1 MSWSS
6 LTWASEIRSLGSAS
20 SSLSTGRRLW
30 PPARNLP
37 FAWAWSSATAS
48 LTVVGRWNAKSFMS
62 GSLLR
67 SLGGLDRPPDLLGRG
82 RHREVGD
89 AERGQRID
97 DRVDHGGRDAD
108 RAALADALDAER
120 VVGARGDV
128 VADLEVR
135 QVGRARHAVVH
146 ERSGGQ
152 LALGVVADL
161 LVQRL
166 ADALGEAAVGL
177 PVDDHRVDD
186 RADVVGDRDLDDL
199 GDAGLG
205 VDLDLD
211 QVAAAGVGEVLG
223 IVVRRLLETG
233 LEG

>member
-37 FAWAWSSATAS
+37 PECAWISATAS
-48 LTVVGRWNAKSFMS
+48 LIVVGRWNAKSFMS

-67 SLGGLDRPPDLLGRG
+67 SLGGLDRPPDLLGGG

-89 AERGQRID
+89 AERGQRVD
-97 DRVDHGGRDAD
+97 DRVDHRGRDAD
-108 RAALADALDAER
+108 RATLSDALDAER
-120 VVGARGDV
+120 VVGARRDV

-135 QVGRARHAVVH
+135 QVGRARHAVIH
-146 ERSGGQ
+146 ERAVGQ

-161 LVQRL
+161 LVERL

-177 PVDDHRVDD
+177 AVDDHRVDD
-186 RADVVGDRDLDDL
+186 GADVVGDRDVDHV
-199 GDAGLG
+199 GDAGLR

-211 QVAAAGVGEVLG
+211 QVAAAREREV
-223 IVVRRLLETG
+223 
-233 LEG
+233 

>member
-1 MSWSS
+1 MPPASVASAGIALWTSGERWTWSWVTSAPIARLPPSWRVSWSS

-48 LTVVGRWNAKSFMS
+48 LIVLGRWNAKSFMS

-67 SLGGLDRPPDLLGRG
+67 SLGRSLGGLDRPPDLLGGG
-82 RHREVGD
+82 RHRDVGD
-89 AERGQRID
+89 AEGGQRVD
-97 DRVDHGGRDAD
+97 DRVDHRRRDAD

-120 VVGARGDV
+120 VVGARRDV

-146 ERSGGQ
+146 ERTVGQ

-177 PVDDHRVDD
+177 AIDDHRVDD
-186 RADVVGDRDLDDL
+186 GADVV
-199 GDAGLG
+199 
-205 VDLDLD
+205 
-211 QVAAAGVGEVLG
+211 
-223 IVVRRLLETG
+223 
-233 LEG
+233 